1 MINFDLEIDVELS
14 VLKEDINSS
23 FRGDFNI
30 ESFSVGLSEQIHDID
45 LLFQKEFIKSK
56 KISFD
61 IEIDPD
67 SSVYDNDF
75 RKRFGIYSFNIFCED
90 NNIGNVNGEFNDL
103 FNEQKLNSNVE
114 ILNNLKPRILD
125 ENISNETVE
134 EQEELEELFPFKIE
148 LCEASTVFDYD
159 FRKYFNIHNF
169 ETILDRDKTVNDLSF
184 EEYFQV
190 NLLPECNVIVNPKN
204 NLSFNIEL
212 DEQSSVFDYDFRKR
226 FGIKTFNI
234 FCKNTNI
241 GNLNEEFNDLFY
253 DQKLNSPLNID
264 ILNNLKPLIVNDIV
278 ETVEEVIEV
287 ETVEEVQEVETVEE
301 VQEVETVEEVIEEV
315 QEVETVEEQEEFPFG
330 IELCKDGLV
339 FDYDFR
345 KQFNIHNFKICLDRS
360 KNVDDLIFEDRF
372 KVDLEPIYDY
382 DIIDNLKRNLNSRKI
397 VTRDEV
403 PENEPDIFSIDK
415 SKKTQL
421 SLDESLEENKSVIKE
436 NSFYKIVE
444 VNPDIEQLPIK
455 VDDSYK
461 EEVEEQLSSMESKY
475 EDLLQKTKDD
485 YESKLGKMI
494 NDFSDFRNHITQ
506 QVTRMSFIAS
516 SSAGGGAVNI
526 LDMDDVDPSQ
536 LEDGR
541 TLIWDSESN
550 KFKLEASKPQSVQI
564 YEVDQQI
571 VDNGYVDLDIEANPD
586 LYDLSTVELNGL
598 ANYNGIHY
606 NFISTTRINI
616 SLIGVEV
623 GDFIRVIYTRK

>member
-45 LLFQKEFIKSK
+45 LLFEKEFIKSK

-90 NNIGNVNGEFNDL
+90 NNIGNVNVEFNDL

-148 LCEASTVFDYD
+148 LCEDSTVFDYD

-278 ETVEEVIEV
+278 ETVEEVI
-287 ETVEEVQEVETVEE
+287 EVETVEE

-444 VNPDIEQLPIK
+444 VNPDIEQLPIE

-506 QVTRMSFIAS
+506 QVARMSFIAS

-536 LEDGR
+536 LADGR
-541 TLIWDSESN
+541 TLMWDSESN
-550 KFKLEASKPQSVQI
+550 KFKMESARAQSSQV

-571 VDNGYVDLDIEANPD
+571 INDGYVDLNVEAAPD

-598 ANYNGIHY
+598 VNYHNFHY
-606 NFISTTRINI
+606 TFISSTRVDI
-616 SLIGVEV
+616 SLLGVQV
-623 GDFIRVIYTRK
+623 GDFIRVIYTKK